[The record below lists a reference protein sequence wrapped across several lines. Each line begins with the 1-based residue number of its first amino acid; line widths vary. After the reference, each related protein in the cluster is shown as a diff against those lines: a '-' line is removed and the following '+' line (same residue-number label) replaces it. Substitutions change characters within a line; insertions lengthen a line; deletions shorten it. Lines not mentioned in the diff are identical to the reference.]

1 MGAGLGVM
9 VLVAAAAAAA
19 LLDCSCDCVLECEVT
34 TLFRTN
40 VLEVDEVETR
50 SYRGFGCACART

>member
-1 MGAGLGVM
+1 M